1 MRVPRHGHDN
11 AYREIDLEEVVVE
24 TCEGAPG
31 DLVLLVQVPEHRPWA
46 TLRWL
51 RDQRAKRRLPIYRR
65 GARVLVSLE
74 DVDRLVSF
82 EPAMRGP
89 LAREVACRG

>member
-1 MRVPRHGHDN
+1 METHDQ
-11 AYREIDLEEVVVE
+11 
-24 TCEGAPG
+24 APG
-31 DLVLLVQVPEHRPWA
+31 DLVLLTEVPEHRPWA
-46 TLRWL
+46 SVRWL

-89 LAREVACRG
+89 LAKEVACRG